1 MRIVKAEPPTYQDP
15 RKRSVPDS
23 SQGDGAQGVKESF
36 DSVLRKLSESENGDD
51 RKFASSLRRVL
62 DHEGTRYVS
71 NDAGKG
77 EGRYGILGST
87 ARQFGYTGSMR
98 DISAVQAVAIYR
110 KLWDKSGAASLS
122 DPLAAAHFDTF
133 VNSPSAATRFLQQ
146 SGGDASEYLELRE
159 DRYRRL
165 ASTKPARFSKYLR
178 GWLTRLASLRQA
190 IFAEGRDKTHT
201 G

>member
-1 MRIVKAEPPTYQDP
+1 MRIAKAEPPTYQDP
-15 RKRSVPDS
+15 RKRSSPDM
-23 SQGDGAQGVKESF
+23 SQGDAPRGVSESF

-51 RKFASSLRRVL
+51 RKFASSLRKVL
-62 DHEGTRYVS
+62 DHEGIRYVS

-87 ARQFGYTGSMR
+87 AKQFGYGGSMQ
-98 DISAVQAVAIYR
+98 DISAEQAVAIYR

-122 DPLAAAHFDTF
+122 DPLAIAHFDTY
-133 VNSPSAATRFLQQ
+133 VNSPSAAARFLKQ

-159 DRYRRL
+159 VRYRRL
-165 ASTKPARFSKYLR
+165 ATTKPARFSKYLK
-178 GWLTRLASLRQA
+178 GWLNRLAALRQTV
-190 IFAEGRDKTHT
+190 FAGGPDKPRS